1 MVYLLVPRLRRL
13 VIKTLRQIK
22 AFTGFVVALNR
33 PIATNG
39 IMGAGE
45 RDVRVTI
52 MAKER
57 VRGLE
62 MTHGLGLELW
72 GKALE
77 ALDGQFGP
85 CQSSMGRLLIRPRP
99 SGGGRVDGTNKGTAI
114 ARPKPPACQNCA
126 GIDPESID
134 TVPSGTGDASV

>member
-22 AFTGFVVALNR
+22 AFTGFVLALNR
-33 PIATNG
+33 PIATNSG

-77 ALDGQFGP
+77 ALDGQFSP
-85 CQSSMGRLLIRPRP
+85 CPSPGILLI
-99 SGGGRVDGTNKGTAI
+99 
-114 ARPKPPACQNCA
+114 
-126 GIDPESID
+126 
-134 TVPSGTGDASV
+134 